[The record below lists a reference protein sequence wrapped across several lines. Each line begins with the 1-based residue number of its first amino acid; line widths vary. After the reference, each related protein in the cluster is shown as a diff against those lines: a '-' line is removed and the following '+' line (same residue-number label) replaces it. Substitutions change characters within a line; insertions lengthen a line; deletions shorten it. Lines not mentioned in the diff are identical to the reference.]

1 MLGLWDTP
9 EVSEDIVWKEESVRK
24 SLTPKRVEFLLVM
37 VIVALISPSF
47 LEKLMGVN
55 VERQQTKDQ
64 AICFQERLFC
74 CWWQT
79 KQCCYPSLW
88 LLHPTPD
95 PSHPKE
101 PGVSSSFESPWQA
114 GGIPCALLCHKPQL
128 LQSLW
133 GRLYNCLSGI
143 GAEERQPGWRCPCAT
158 KITLISQMLAADNRK
173 PSWWTVSLCLSTGS
187 WKHYFQRAKF
197 SYMDIW
203 VQWWGSGCSQ
213 LCRALGFIP
222 STKPDSTN
230 FNDVRTKDTESALK
244 IPTGL
249 LATND

>member
-1 MLGLWDTP
+1 MWRGSRPRTRPFVFRKGYFVADGRQSNAVTPHCGSCIRPQTPATLKSQGSPAPLRVRGRLGAFPVLC
-9 EVSEDIVWKEESVRK
+9 S
-24 SLTPKRVEFLLVM
+24 
-37 VIVALISPSF
+37 AISHSF
-47 LEKLMGVN
+47 SKACG
-55 VERQQTKDQ
+55 
-64 AICFQERLFC
+64 
-74 CWWQT
+74 
-79 KQCCYPSLW
+79 
-88 LLHPTPD
+88 
-95 PSHPKE
+95 
-101 PGVSSSFESPWQA
+101 
-114 GGIPCALLCHKPQL
+114 
-128 LQSLW
+128 

-173 PSWWTVSLCLSTGS
+173 PSWWTVSRCLSTGS